1 MYNQLPSQ
9 QGFPNQMN
17 PAFGM
22 PGTPMHVN
30 IGSSECTLYI
40 GNLSPMTEEKNLHT
54 VFLPYGNVLNT
65 RIMRDIYTQETRRFG
80 FVSFSNIEE
89 AQKAK
94 EAMNYQKLDNFEI
107 RICFKKVTTEF
118 KEGANLF
125 VTSIPKHVSA
135 KELDELFSECG
146 KIVSCSIRTDNKGD
160 SLGYA
165 YIQFESVENAEAARL
180 KLNESEHFGKPI
192 SVGNFVASK
201 NRPLIKNNVYI
212 KNFPKSWTKEKIE
225 TEGQLMFGKIGKIN
239 SWGISEHKFGEEI
252 KWSMFV
258 AYETQ
263 EEAKLAIENYNGM
276 KLENASEEDSALFVV
291 YSETKTIR
299 VARMKKEMST
309 AKNLTNLFLKSLL
322 ETCTQDE
329 LKKIMSKYGEIISI
343 GMRNNQ
349 PNFIPNGQT
358 LQSAYV
364 NFKTADQAQDALLNA
379 KTDAELKA
387 VIHPVHKK
395 GLPFIMFHQTK
406 SNRMEY
412 LRMKNRITQ
421 TLTLAYN
428 PMIYNQFQGG
438 FKKNQNY
445 SGFGHGQQMG
455 MPFGMQNQ
463 MKQFPPNQG
472 MRFPG
477 GLPVGTPPT
486 GKQIA
491 SGSTSRQG
499 EDEEIFSLDYLKSHK
514 DEFMGFDKERQ
525 NNILGNLMYHKVME
539 SGLSNKDL
547 APKITGMLIDLDILD
562 ISEIIEIMENKESLN
577 ERVNEALEVINSNE
591 D

>member
-1 MYNQLPSQ
+1 
-9 QGFPNQMN
+9 MN
-17 PAFGM
+17 PAFGV
-22 PGTPMHVN
+22 PGIPMQIN
-30 IGSSECTLYI
+30 QASSESTLYV
-40 GNLSPMTEEKNLHT
+40 GNLSSATDETRLHAL
-54 VFLPYGNVLNT
+54 FHPYGNVLNT
-65 RIMRDIYTQETRRFG
+65 RIMRDIYNQDSRRFG
-80 FVSFSNIEE
+80 FVSFGNIEE

-94 EAMNYQKLDNFEI
+94 EALNYQKVDNFEI
-107 RICFKKVTTEF
+107 RICFKKVTSEF

-125 VTSIPKHVSA
+125 VTNIPKNVST
-135 KELDELFSECG
+135 KQLDELFSECG
-146 KIVSCSIRTDNKGD
+146 KIVSCSIRTDIKGA

-165 YIQFESVENAEAARL
+165 YVQFESVENAEAARL
-180 KLNESEHFGKPI
+180 KLNESKHFGEPI

-201 NRPLIKNNVYI
+201 NRPLIKNNVYM

-239 SWGISEHKFGEEI
+239 SWGIHDRKFGEEI
-252 KWSMFV
+252 KWSVFA
-258 AYETQ
+258 AYETE
-263 EEAKLAIENYNGM
+263 EEAKLAIETYNGM
-276 KLENASEEDSALFVV
+276 KLESASEEDPALLVV
-291 YSETKTIR
+291 YSEPKAIR
-299 VARMKKEMST
+299 VARMKKEMSST
-309 AKNLTNLFLKSLL
+309 RNITNLFVKSLL
-322 ETCTQDE
+322 ETCTQDD
-329 LKKIMSKYGEIISI
+329 LKKILSKYGEITSI
-343 GMRNNQ
+343 GMRSSQ
-349 PNFIPNGQT
+349 PKFIPNGQT
-358 LQSAYV
+358 VQCAYV
-364 NFKTADQAQDALLNA
+364 NFKTADQATDALLNA
-379 KTDAELKA
+379 KNDAELKA
-387 VIHPVHKK
+387 VIHPAHKK
-395 GLPFIMFHQTK
+395 GIEFIMYHQSK
-406 SNRMEY
+406 SNRIEY

-421 TLTLAYN
+421 SLTMAN
-428 PMIYNQFQGG
+428 GNMMMNNQFQGS

-445 SGFGHGQQMG
+445 PGFGYGQQMG

-463 MKQFPPNQG
+463 MKQLPPNQG

-477 GLPVGTPPT
+477 GLPAGTPPT

-562 ISEIIEIMENKESLN
+562 IAEIIEIMENKESLN